1 MIRFGDGVVGE
12 VELLGGD
19 VWSRFENL
27 DGAGGAI

>member
-1 MIRFGDGVVGE
+1 MIRFMDEVIGE

-27 DGAGGAI
+27 DGAGGVI